1 MRLLSLA
8 TSCLAVLCL
17 SALAAHADTVTT
29 FSFFGE
35 YHASCHTGY
44 AQGQVTINTTTGTL
58 ESIDLEQPWVNGYYE
73 STDPVVW
80 KFGYP
85 VGPAGGEFFTI
96 WEQWGS
102 GETFT
107 EYGLVLNT
115 STLVGYTGGDLCSL
129 SVVCIP
135 PGYDDSARFFTN
147 VLYPQKSNQ
156 PFYFDFAELTPYST
170 VETSPTPEPSSLALL
185 GTGVLGVMG
194 VIRRRSWCN
203 QQKCSS

>member
-17 SALAAHADTVTT
+17 STLAAHADTLTT
-29 FSFFGE
+29 FNFSGE
-35 YHASCHTGY
+35 YNASYHTGY
-44 AQGQVTINTTTGTL
+44 AHGQVTINTTTGTL

-73 STDPVVW
+73 STDPIDGR
-80 KFGYP
+80 FGYP
-85 VGPAGGEFFTI
+85 VGPADHPFFTI
-96 WEQWGS
+96 FERWGNTT
-102 GETFT
+102 ETFA

-135 PGYDDSARFFTN
+135 PGYDEGSRFFTN
-147 VLYPQKSNQ
+147 VLFGKNSNQ
-156 PFYFDFAELTPYST
+156 PFYFNFAELTPYST

-194 VIRRRSWCN
+194 VIRRRIAA
-203 QQKCSS
+203 